1 MIEIIGEPHRPN
13 RLNLII
19 HKGRQSQ
26 VIVVKLV
33 ASRLHH
39 FIADCQRDREYHH
52 PWPHRCIHHYIKNKG
67 DYVAWHRSSDVL
79 SVPSACETA
88 IKYKGATGTHK
99 IHSGSV
105 EGVNL
110 ENLALDTIH
119 AIVWNLTTCLALP
132 IQIIA

>member
-1 MIEIIGEPHRPN
+1 M
-13 RLNLII
+13 
-19 HKGRQSQ
+19 
-26 VIVVKLV
+26 
-33 ASRLHH
+33 LHGT
-39 FIADCQRDREYHH
+39 E
-52 PWPHRCIHHYIKNKG
+52 
-67 DYVAWHRSSDVL
+67 
-79 SVPSACETA
+79 VPMCFL
-88 IKYKGATGTHK
+88 YQGATGTHK